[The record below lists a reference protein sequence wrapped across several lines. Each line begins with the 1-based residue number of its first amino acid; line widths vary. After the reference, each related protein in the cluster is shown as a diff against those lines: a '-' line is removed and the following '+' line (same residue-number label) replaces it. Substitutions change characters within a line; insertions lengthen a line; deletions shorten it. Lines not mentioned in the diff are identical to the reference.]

1 MLPSVGA
8 STLSRSLV
16 ETVLG
21 QFPDERQQFKD
32 DLDNYR
38 NTANRDGSK
47 RKTGYEDIPQ
57 AQREFIA
64 VSKAMHELMRRIAN
78 SKDKKKRAF
87 RNLVGPVYYPPNPLN
102 EEEAQETN
110 VGLYQI
116 KRTEYALLN
125 PVFFFDPEM
134 QYGQKRKCPCGCGL
148 DANSQAYTDPREIID
163 IEGIIH
169 VISRQFKV
177 EKRPTCIA
185 KINKMKAE
193 AEIKLAVRRGQLE
206 GMVKSE
212 SGKNDL
218 AALSRTTTPAA
229 SVSWMAHDE
238 IGMA

>member
-1 MLPSVGA
+1 
-8 STLSRSLV
+8 
-16 ETVLG
+16 
-21 QFPDERQQFKD
+21 
-32 DLDNYR
+32 
-38 NTANRDGSK
+38 
-47 RKTGYEDIPQ
+47 
-57 AQREFIA
+57 
-64 VSKAMHELMRRIAN
+64 
-78 SKDKKKRAF
+78 
-87 RNLVGPVYYPPNPLN
+87 
-102 EEEAQETN
+102 
-110 VGLYQI
+110 
-116 KRTEYALLN
+116 
-125 PVFFFDPEM
+125 M

-185 KINKMKAE
+185 KINEMKAE

-218 AALSRTTTPAA
+218 AALSRTATPAA

-238 IGMA
+238 IGMASLTPEQREDVPIIFRSKSGTTRQLDNILLPLSTEVSFNTLELLVRRLHEESRMRNVSKHAATGAVTYLIDLMKIHIHRSSILLSFHRSPCYGTNSLSLLLQTKRISWTRF